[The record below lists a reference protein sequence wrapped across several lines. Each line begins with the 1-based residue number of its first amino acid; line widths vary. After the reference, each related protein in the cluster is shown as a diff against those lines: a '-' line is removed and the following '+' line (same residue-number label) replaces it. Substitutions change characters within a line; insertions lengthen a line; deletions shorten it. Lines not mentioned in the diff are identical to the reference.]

1 MKKRLVIFSLAI
13 LLISPSFPQDIGD
26 WDIISININP
36 QTIEKLKKMHLDF
49 LMEKDGKIYIVTN
62 ISDLLILEQ
71 EDIPYSIETC
81 KFPPF
86 WTNTASIQGG
96 INGSFHSYKE
106 TEQEL
111 ASIEETYPNIAKVHV
126 IGTSLE
132 ERNISAIKI
141 SDHVDSEENEG
152 EILFLGCH
160 HAREWIS
167 VEVPLML
174 AKFLTDNYNTDPDIK
189 ALVDN
194 SEIWIVPI
202 VNPDGLDYSIYV
214 YRYWRKNRRDN
225 GDGTYGVDLNRNY
238 AFKWGFDNQGS
249 SPDSISQ
256 VFRGQSPFS
265 EPETQAIHELV
276 AKHDFKALVSYHNF
290 SQVILYPWGYQEGPS
305 PIDDL
310 LNKLSQAMSK
320 RIQAVHGRI
329 YDYGR
334 ASSTLYFS
342 NGDTTDWALGV
353 YEIPSFTIELPPIYI
368 LQGGF
373 FNSEGDIQSIFDENL
388 PAATYLIEWAI
399 QNAGEKP
406 SDNHKNRLPSEI
418 RKKGIKHLP
427 HNP

>member
-1 MKKRLVIFSLAI
+1 MKKILFIFNLAI
-13 LLISPSFPQDIGD
+13 LLLSPSFPQDIGN
-26 WDIISININP
+26 WDIISINKNP
-36 QTIEKLKKMHLDF
+36 QTIEKLKKMNLDF
-49 LMEKDGKIYIVTN
+49 LMEKDGKIYIVSS
-62 ISDLLILEQ
+62 ISDLLKLNKK
-71 EDIPYSIETC
+71 DIPYSIETF

-86 WTNTASIQGG
+86 KINAASIQGG
-96 INGSFHSYKE
+96 INGNFHSYQE

-111 ASIEETYPNIAKVHV
+111 ASIEETYPDIAKVHV

-141 SDHVDSEENEG
+141 SDQVGSEENEG

-174 AKFLTDNYNTDPDIK
+174 AKFLTDNYSTDPDIK

-194 SEIWIVPI
+194 SDIWIVPI
-202 VNPDGLDYSIYV
+202 VNPDGLEYSIYV

-225 GDGTYGVDLNRNY
+225 RDGTYGVDLNRNY
-238 AFKWGFDNQGS
+238 DFKWGFDNQGS

-265 EPETQAIHELV
+265 EPETQAIRELV
-276 AKHDFKALVSYHNF
+276 DKHDFKALVSYHNF
-290 SQVILYPWGYQEGPS
+290 SQVILYPWGYKAEPS
-305 PIDDL
+305 QIDDL
-310 LNKLSQAMSK
+310 LYTLSQAMSE

-334 ASSTLYFS
+334 AGSTLYLT

-353 YEIPSFTIELPPIYI
+353 YAIPSFTIELPPID
-368 LQGGF
+368 LLHGGF
-373 FNSEGDIQSIFDENL
+373 FNFEGDIQSIFAENL
-388 PAATYLIEWAI
+388 PAATYLIEWVI
-399 QNAGEKP
+399 QDYEEKP
-406 SDNHKNRLPSEI
+406 SFNHNNKLPSEI
-418 RKKGIKHLP
+418 IKK
-427 HNP
+427 

>member
-1 MKKRLVIFSLAI
+1 M
-13 LLISPSFPQDIGD
+13 LLLSPSFPQDIGN
-26 WDIISININP
+26 WDIISINKNP
-36 QTIEKLKKMHLDF
+36 QTIEKLKKMNLDF
-49 LMEKDGKIYIVTN
+49 LMEKDGKIYIVTS
-62 ISDLLILEQ
+62 ISDLLKLSQ
-71 EDIPYSIETC
+71 EDIPYSIETS

-86 WTNTASIQGG
+86 RTNAASIQGG
-96 INGSFHSYKE
+96 INGSFHSYQE

-111 ASIEETYPNIAKVHV
+111 AFIEETYPNIAKVHV

-132 ERNISAIKI
+132 ARNISAIKI
-141 SDHVDSEENEG
+141 SDQVGLEENEG

-174 AKFLTDNYNTDPDIK
+174 AKLLTDHYNTNPDIK

-202 VNPDGLDYSIYV
+202 VNPDGLEYSIYV

-265 EPETQAIHELV
+265 EPETQAIRELV

-290 SQVILYPWGYQEGPS
+290 SQVILYPWGYKTGPS
-305 PIDDL
+305 QIDDL
-310 LNKLSQAMSK
+310 LNKLSQTMSE
-320 RIQAVHGRI
+320 RIQAVHARI

-334 ASSTLYFS
+334 ASSTLYLT

-353 YEIPSFTIELPPIYI
+353 YAIPSFTIELPPIDM

-373 FNSEGDIQSIFDENL
+373 FNSEGDIQSIFAENL

-399 QNAGEKP
+399 QNSGEKP
-406 SDNHKNRLPSEI
+406 SLNHKNKLPSEI
-418 RKKGIKHLP
+418 KKK
-427 HNP
+427 

>member
-1 MKKRLVIFSLAI
+1 MKKILFIFNLAI
-13 LLISPSFPQDIGD
+13 LLLSPSFPQDIGN
-26 WDIISININP
+26 WDIISINKNP
-36 QTIEKLKKMHLDF
+36 QTIEKLKKMNLDF
-49 LMEKDGKIYIVTN
+49 LMEKDGKIYIVSS
-62 ISDLLILEQ
+62 ISDLLKLNKK
-71 EDIPYSIETC
+71 DIPYSIETF

-86 WTNTASIQGG
+86 KINAASIQGG
-96 INGSFHSYKE
+96 INGNFHSYQE

-111 ASIEETYPNIAKVHV
+111 ASIEETYPDIAKVHV

-141 SDHVDSEENEG
+141 SDQVGSEENEG

-174 AKFLTDNYNTDPDIK
+174 AKFLTDNYSTDPDIK

-194 SEIWIVPI
+194 SDIWIVPI
-202 VNPDGLDYSIYV
+202 VNPDGLEYSIYV

-225 GDGTYGVDLNRNY
+225 RDGTYGVDLNRNY
-238 AFKWGFDNQGS
+238 DFKWGFDNQGS

-265 EPETQAIHELV
+265 EPETQAIRELV
-276 AKHDFKALVSYHNF
+276 AEHDFKAIVSYHNF
-290 SQVILYPWGYQEGPS
+290 SQVILYPWGYKAEPS
-305 PIDDL
+305 QIDDL
-310 LNKLSQAMSK
+310 LNTLSQAMSE

-334 ASSTLYFS
+334 AGSTLYLT

-353 YEIPSFTIELPPIYI
+353 YAIPSFTIELPPIDF
-368 LQGGF
+368 LHGGF
-373 FNSEGDIQSIFDENL
+373 FNSEGDIQSIFAENL
-388 PAATYLIEWAI
+388 PAATYLIEWVI
-399 QNAGEKP
+399 QDYEEKP
-406 SDNHKNRLPSEI
+406 SFNHNNKLPSKI
-418 RKKGIKHLP
+418 IKK
-427 HNP
+427 

>member
-1 MKKRLVIFSLAI
+1 MKKILFIFSLAI
-13 LLISPSFPQDIGD
+13 LLLSPSFPQDIGN
-26 WDIISININP
+26 WDIISINKNP
-36 QTIEKLKKMHLDF
+36 QTLEKLIKMNLDF
-49 LMEKDGKIYIVTN
+49 LMEKDEKIYIVTS
-62 ISDLLILEQ
+62 ISDLLKLSQ
-71 EDIPYSIETC
+71 EDIPYSIETF

-86 WTNTASIQGG
+86 RTNTASIQGG
-96 INGSFHSYKE
+96 INGSFHSYQE

-111 ASIEETYPNIAKVHV
+111 AFIEETYPNIAKVYV

-141 SDHVDSEENEG
+141 SDQVGSEENEG

-174 AKFLTDNYNTDPDIK
+174 AKLLTDNYNTNPDIK

-194 SEIWIVPI
+194 SVIWIVPI
-202 VNPDGLDYSIYV
+202 VNPDGLEYSIYV

-225 GDGTYGVDLNRNY
+225 EDGTYGVDLNRNY
-238 AFKWGFDNQGS
+238 SFKWGFDNQGS
-249 SPDSISQ
+249 SPDSISH

-265 EPETQAIHELV
+265 EPETQAIRELV

-290 SQVILYPWGYQEGPS
+290 SQVILYPWGYKTGPS
-305 PIDDL
+305 QIDDL
-310 LNKLSQAMSK
+310 LAKLSQTMSE

-334 ASSTLYFS
+334 AGSTFYLT
-342 NGDTTDWALGV
+342 NGDTTDWALGE
-353 YEIPSFTIELPPIYI
+353 YAIPSFTIELPPID
-368 LQGGF
+368 LLHGGF
-373 FNSEGDIQSIFDENL
+373 FNSEEDIQSIFAENL

-399 QNAGEKP
+399 QNSEEK
-406 SDNHKNRLPSEI
+406 SSFDHKNKLPSEI
-418 RKKGIKHLP
+418 RKK
-427 HNP
+427 

>member
-1 MKKRLVIFSLAI
+1 MKKILVIFSLAI
-13 LLISPSFPQDIGD
+13 LLLSPSFPQDIGN
-26 WDIISININP
+26 WDIISINKNP
-36 QTIEKLKKMHLDF
+36 QTIEKLKKMNLDF
-49 LMEKDGKIYIVTN
+49 LMEKDRKIYLVTST
-62 ISDLLILEQ
+62 SDLLKLSQ
-71 EDIPYSIETC
+71 EDIPYSIETS
-81 KFPPF
+81 KFPPVR
-86 WTNTASIQGG
+86 TNAFSIQGG
-96 INGSFHSYKE
+96 INGSFHSYQE

-111 ASIEETYPNIAKVHV
+111 ASLEETYPNIAKVHV

-141 SDHVDSEENEG
+141 SDQVGSEENEG

-174 AKFLTDNYNTDPDIK
+174 AKLLTDNYYTNPDIK

-202 VNPDGLDYSIYV
+202 VNPDGLEYSIYV

-256 VFRGQSPFS
+256 VFRGLSPFS
-265 EPETQAIHELV
+265 EPETRAIRELV

-290 SQVILYPWGYQEGPS
+290 SQVILYPWGYKAGPS
-305 PIDDL
+305 QIDDL
-310 LNKLSQAMSK
+310 LNKLAQTMSE
-320 RIQAVHGRI
+320 RIQAVNGRI

-334 ASSTLYFS
+334 ASSSLYLT

-353 YEIPSFTIELPPIYI
+353 YGIPSFTIELPPLDM

-373 FNSEGDIQSIFDENL
+373 FTSEGDIQSIFSENL

-399 QNAGEKP
+399 QNSGEKP
-406 SDNHKNRLPSEI
+406 SLNHKNKLPSEI
-418 RKKGIKHLP
+418 RKK
-427 HNP
+427 

>member
-1 MKKRLVIFSLAI
+1 MKKILVIFSLAI
-13 LLISPSFPQDIGD
+13 LLLSPSFPQDIGN
-26 WDIISININP
+26 WDIISINKNP
-36 QTIEKLKKMHLDF
+36 QTIEKLKKMNLDF
-49 LMEKDGKIYIVTN
+49 LMEKDRKIYLVTST
-62 ISDLLILEQ
+62 SDLLKLSQ
-71 EDIPYSIETC
+71 EDIPYSIETS
-81 KFPPF
+81 KFPPVR
-86 WTNTASIQGG
+86 TNAFSIQGG
-96 INGSFHSYKE
+96 INGSFHSYQE
-106 TEQEL
+106 SEQEL
-111 ASIEETYPNIAKVHV
+111 ASLEETYPNIAKVHV

-141 SDHVDSEENEG
+141 SDQVGSEENEG

-174 AKFLTDNYNTDPDIK
+174 AKLLTDNYYTNPDIK

-202 VNPDGLDYSIYV
+202 VNPDGLEYSIYV

-256 VFRGQSPFS
+256 VFRGLSPFS
-265 EPETQAIHELV
+265 EPETRAIRELV

-290 SQVILYPWGYQEGPS
+290 SQVILYPWGYKAGPS
-305 PIDDL
+305 QIDDL
-310 LNKLSQAMSK
+310 LNKLAQTMSE
-320 RIQAVHGRI
+320 RIQAVNGRI

-334 ASSTLYFS
+334 ASSSLYLT

-353 YEIPSFTIELPPIYI
+353 YGIPSFTIELPPLDM

-373 FNSEGDIQSIFDENL
+373 FTSEGDIQSIFSENL

-399 QNAGEKP
+399 QNSGEKP
-406 SDNHKNRLPSEI
+406 SLNHKNKLPSEI
-418 RKKGIKHLP
+418 RKK
-427 HNP
+427 

>member
-1 MKKRLVIFSLAI
+1 MKKILFIFNLAI
-13 LLISPSFPQDIGD
+13 LLLSPSFPQDIGN
-26 WDIISININP
+26 WDIISINKNP
-36 QTIEKLKKMHLDF
+36 QTIEKLKKMNLDF
-49 LMEKDGKIYIVTN
+49 LMEKDGKIYIVSS
-62 ISDLLILEQ
+62 ISDLLKLNKK
-71 EDIPYSIETC
+71 DIPYSIETF

-86 WTNTASIQGG
+86 KINAASIQGG
-96 INGSFHSYKE
+96 INGNFHSYQE

-111 ASIEETYPNIAKVHV
+111 ASIEETYPDIAKVHV

-141 SDHVDSEENEG
+141 SDQVGSEENEG

-174 AKFLTDNYNTDPDIK
+174 AKLLTANYSTDPDIK

-202 VNPDGLDYSIYV
+202 VNPDGLEYSIYV

-225 GDGTYGVDLNRNY
+225 RDGTYGVDLNRNY
-238 AFKWGFDNQGS
+238 DFKWGFDNQGS

-265 EPETQAIHELV
+265 EPETQAIRELV
-276 AKHDFKALVSYHNF
+276 AKHDFKAIVSYHNF
-290 SQVILYPWGYQEGPS
+290 SQVILYPWGYKAEPS
-305 PIDDL
+305 QIDDL
-310 LNKLSQAMSK
+310 LYTLSQAMSE

-334 ASSTLYFS
+334 AGSTLYLT

-353 YEIPSFTIELPPIYI
+353 YAIPSFTIELPPIDF
-368 LQGGF
+368 LHGGF
-373 FNSEGDIQSIFDENL
+373 FNSEGDIQSIFEENL
-388 PAATYLIEWAI
+388 PAATYLIEWVI
-399 QNAGEKP
+399 QDYEEKP
-406 SDNHKNRLPSEI
+406 SFNHNNKLPSKI
-418 RKKGIKHLP
+418 IKK
-427 HNP
+427 

>member
-1 MKKRLVIFSLAI
+1 MKKILVIFSLAI
-13 LLISPSFPQDIGD
+13 LLLSPSFPQDIGN
-26 WDIISININP
+26 WDIISINKNP
-36 QTIEKLKKMHLDF
+36 QTIEKLKKMNLDF
-49 LMEKDGKIYIVTN
+49 LMEKDRKIYLVTST
-62 ISDLLILEQ
+62 SDLLKLSQ
-71 EDIPYSIETC
+71 EDIPYSIETS
-81 KFPPF
+81 KFPPVR
-86 WTNTASIQGG
+86 TNAFSIQGG
-96 INGSFHSYKE
+96 INGSFHSYQE

-111 ASIEETYPNIAKVHV
+111 ASLEETYPNIAKVHV

-141 SDHVDSEENEG
+141 SDQVGSEENEG

-174 AKFLTDNYNTDPDIK
+174 AKLLTDNYYTNPDIK

-202 VNPDGLDYSIYV
+202 VNPDGLEYSIYV

-256 VFRGQSPFS
+256 VFRGLSPFS
-265 EPETQAIHELV
+265 EPETRAIRELV

-290 SQVILYPWGYQEGPS
+290 SQVILYPWGYKAGPS
-305 PIDDL
+305 QIDDL
-310 LNKLSQAMSK
+310 LNKLAQTMSE
-320 RIQAVHGRI
+320 RIQAVNGRI
-329 YDYGR
+329 YDYVR
-334 ASSTLYFS
+334 ASSSLYLT

-353 YEIPSFTIELPPIYI
+353 YGIPSFTIELPPLDM

-373 FNSEGDIQSIFDENL
+373 FTSEGDIQSIFSENL

-399 QNAGEKP
+399 QNSGEKP
-406 SDNHKNRLPSEI
+406 SLNHKNKLPSEI
-418 RKKGIKHLP
+418 RKK
-427 HNP
+427 

>member
-1 MKKRLVIFSLAI
+1 MKKILFIFNLAI
-13 LLISPSFPQDIGD
+13 LLLSPSFPQDIGN
-26 WDIISININP
+26 WDIISINKNP
-36 QTIEKLKKMHLDF
+36 QTIEKLKKMNLDF
-49 LMEKDGKIYIVTN
+49 LMEKDGKIYIVSS
-62 ISDLLILEQ
+62 ISDLLKLNKK
-71 EDIPYSIETC
+71 DIPYSIETF

-86 WTNTASIQGG
+86 KINAASIQGG
-96 INGSFHSYKE
+96 INGNFHSYQE

-111 ASIEETYPNIAKVHV
+111 ASIEETYPDIAKVHV

-141 SDHVDSEENEG
+141 SDQVGSEENEG

-174 AKFLTDNYNTDPDIK
+174 AKLLTANYSTDPDIK

-202 VNPDGLDYSIYV
+202 VNPDGLEYSIYV

-225 GDGTYGVDLNRNY
+225 RDGTYGVDLNRNY
-238 AFKWGFDNQGS
+238 DFKWGFDNQGS

-265 EPETQAIHELV
+265 EPETQAIRELV
-276 AKHDFKALVSYHNF
+276 AKHDFKAIVSYHNF
-290 SQVILYPWGYQEGPS
+290 SQVILYPWGYKAEPS
-305 PIDDL
+305 QIDDL
-310 LNKLSQAMSK
+310 LYTLSQAMSE

-334 ASSTLYFS
+334 ASSTLYLT

-353 YEIPSFTIELPPIYI
+353 YAIPSFTIELPPIDF
-368 LQGGF
+368 LHGGF
-373 FNSEGDIQSIFDENL
+373 FNSEGDIQSIFAENL
-388 PAATYLIEWAI
+388 PAATYLIEWVI
-399 QNAGEKP
+399 QDYEEKP
-406 SDNHKNRLPSEI
+406 SFNHNNKLPSKI
-418 RKKGIKHLP
+418 IKK
-427 HNP
+427 

>member
-1 MKKRLVIFSLAI
+1 MKKILVIFSLTI
-13 LLISPSFPQDIGD
+13 LLISPSFPQDIGN
-26 WDIISININP
+26 WDIISINKNP

-49 LMEKDGKIYIVTN
+49 LMEKDGKIYIVTG
-62 ISDLLILEQ
+62 ISDLLKLNQ
-71 EDIPYSIETC
+71 EGIPYSIETF

-86 WTNTASIQGG
+86 STNAASIQGG
-96 INGSFHSYKE
+96 INGSFHSYME

-111 ASIEETYPNIAKVHV
+111 ASIEKTYPNIAKVHV

-132 ERNISAIKI
+132 DRNISAIKI
-141 SDHVDSEENEG
+141 SDHVGSEENEG
-152 EILFLGCH
+152 ELLFLGCH

-174 AKFLTDNYNTDPDIK
+174 AKFLTDNYNTNPDIQ

-202 VNPDGLDYSIYV
+202 VNPDGLEYSIYV

-238 AFKWGFDNQGS
+238 AFRWGFDNLGS

-256 VFRGQSPFS
+256 SFRGQSPFS

-276 AKHDFKALVSYHNF
+276 SKHDFKALVSYHNF
-290 SQVILYPWGYQEGPS
+290 SQVILYPWGYKAGPS
-305 PIDDL
+305 QIDDL
-310 LNKLSQAMSK
+310 LNNLSQAMSE

-334 ASSTLYFS
+334 ASSTLYLT

-353 YEIPSFTIELPPIYI
+353 YTIPSFTIELPP
-368 LQGGF
+368 LDTPQGGF
-373 FNSEGDIQSIFDENL
+373 FNSEGDIQSIFEENL
-388 PAATYLIEWAI
+388 PASTYLIKWVI
-399 QNAGEKP
+399 QNSGEKP
-406 SDNHKNRLPSEI
+406 SLNHKNMLPSEI
-418 RKKGIKHLP
+418 RKK
-427 HNP
+427 